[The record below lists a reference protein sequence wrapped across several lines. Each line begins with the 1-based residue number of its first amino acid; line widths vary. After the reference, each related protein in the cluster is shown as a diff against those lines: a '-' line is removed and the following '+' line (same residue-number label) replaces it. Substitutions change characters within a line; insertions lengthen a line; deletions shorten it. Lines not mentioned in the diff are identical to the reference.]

1 MNTVLALH
9 HKLHLWQQKRWTRI
23 LFSLLIIA
31 TVVSFLAPTLFASYK
46 IHNLRSQ
53 LYNVLTGLDQRMVA
67 QSIEET
73 GFVELSGTLYGD
85 ERLVGFR
92 ILDADENVID
102 ASGVTSLILQNEH
115 PRWVPTWLLQDPVFT
130 WSIGIITLFFLG
142 FAVWTGLLLSMLY
155 TASIAILGWL
165 FFTWI
170 QAPLGATAIAGMCI
184 LAFSYALLISLLKM
198 LFRSPRQVTTLA
210 RGVLLEAT
218 RTRLSIA
225 FVSLLLLFLPL
236 VPLMLD
242 PESPL
247 RHRVQTFLSRS
258 LGTTFTIAAFL
269 TVFLGC
275 ATIAFEIRD
284 RQIWQVLTKPVSKI
298 GYLFGK
304 WLGVVSL
311 NFAILTVAGISVF
324 FYLQYLRTESV
335 ASGLQGDLD
344 RLAVEEEVLT
354 ARSEALPVYETLT
367 SEQIASRVEEMIES
381 DSELRDEEE
390 IQLRLRKKMRDDVQA
405 QYSAMQRSIPPMRSG
420 QSFSQTYLFTGLS
433 HAKKL
438 GSPLAFKY
446 RFHIGESDEHET
458 FTAGLVYN
466 EDPTTSHVVTYV
478 PTMTHVTLI
487 PANQINDE
495 GELKITIYN
504 LFDPPAINR
513 GRGAMSFD
521 KGGIEIRYRVGDFE
535 SNFFR
540 TMLVLWIKLA
550 FLAALALAAS
560 TFLSFPVACMIT
572 LTVFATGTLAPYLSS
587 SLLAYVPPPTQAVDW
602 SNITHII
609 QWAFENT
616 ISGIATAMVFLLEG
630 FGAQRPTDQLI
641 DGMLVSWASV
651 FKGFL
656 TIGIAWTCLALGIGT
671 IVLKKRQLA
680 IYSGSG

>member
-1 MNTVLALH
+1 MKTILALH
-9 HKLHLWQQKRWTRI
+9 HKLHVWQQKRWTKI
-23 LFSLLIIA
+23 LFSVLIVA
-31 TVVSFLAPTLFASYK
+31 TVVSLLAPTLIASYK

-53 LYNVLTGLDQRMVA
+53 IYSVLTGLDQRMVA
-67 QSIEET
+67 ESIEKT

-85 ERLVGFR
+85 ERLAGFR
-92 ILDADENVID
+92 ILDANDNIID
-102 ASGVTSLILQNEH
+102 PSGITSLILQNEH
-115 PRWVPTWLLQDPVFT
+115 PRWVPTWLLQDPIFT
-130 WSIGIITLFFLG
+130 WSIGIISLFFLG
-142 FAVWTGLLLSMLY
+142 FAVWTGLLLPMLY
-155 TASIAILGWL
+155 TATVALLGWL
-165 FFTWI
+165 LFTLI
-170 QAPLGATAIAGMCI
+170 ESPLGATAIVGMCI
-184 LAFSYALLISLLKM
+184 LAFSYTLIITILKM
-198 LFRSPRQVTTLA
+198 VFQSPHQVPALA

-225 FVSLLLLFLPL
+225 FVTMLLLFLPM

-242 PESPL
+242 PDSPL
-247 RHRVQTFLSRS
+247 RHQVQTFLSRS

-284 RQIWQVLTKPVSKI
+284 RQIWQVLTKPVSKM

-304 WLGVVSL
+304 WLGIVSL

-335 ASGLQGDLD
+335 ADGLQGDLD
-344 RLAVEEEVLT
+344 RLALEEEVLT
-354 ARSEALPVYETLT
+354 ARSEAFPVYETLT
-367 SEQIASRVEEMIES
+367 SEQIAARVEDLIAA
-381 DSELRDEEE
+381 DPELRDEEE
-390 IQLRLRKKMRDDVQA
+390 IQLRLRKKLREDVQA
-405 QYSAMQRSIPPMRSG
+405 QYSAMQRSIPPMRGG
-420 QSFSQTYLFTGLS
+420 QSYSQTYLFTGLA

-466 EDPTTSHVVTYV
+466 EDPATSHVVTYI
-478 PTMTHVTLI
+478 PTMTHVTMI
-487 PANQINDE
+487 PANQINDK
-495 GELKITIYN
+495 GEIRVSVFN

-587 SLLAYVPPPTQAVDW
+587 SLGAYAPPPTQAVEW
-602 SNITHII
+602 TNIAHII

-616 ISGIATAMVFLLEG
+616 ISGIASAMVFLLEG

-641 DGMLVSWASV
+641 DGMIVSWSSV
-651 FKGFL
+651 FKGFI
-656 TIGIAWTCLALGIGT
+656 TIGIAWTCLALSIGT

>member
-1 MNTVLALH
+1 MKSLLAFH
-9 HKLHLWQQKRWTRI
+9 HKLHVWQQKRWSRI
-23 LFSLLIIA
+23 LFSLLSAALVI
-31 TVVSFLAPTLFASYK
+31 SFLAPTLIASYS
-46 IHNLRSQ
+46 IHTLRSQ
-53 LYNVLTGLDQRMVA
+53 VYGVLTGLDQRMVA
-67 QSIEET
+67 QSLEET
-73 GFVELSGTLYGD
+73 GFIEISGTRYGD
-85 ERLVGFR
+85 ARLAGFK
-92 ILDADENVID
+92 ILDAEGSVID
-102 ASGVTSLILQNEH
+102 PSSITSIILQKEY
-115 PRWVPTWLLQDPVFT
+115 PAWVPKWLLQDPTFT
-130 WSIGIITLFFLG
+130 WSIGAIALFFLL
-142 FAVWTGLLLSMLY
+142 FAVWSGLLLPMVY
-155 TASIAILGWL
+155 TFIVAVLGWL
-165 FFTWI
+165 ICSWAN
-170 QAPLGATAIAGMCI
+170 APLGATAIVGMCV
-184 LAFSYALLISLLKM
+184 LAFCYALLITLFKM
-198 LFRSPRQVTTLA
+198 LFRSPRQIPALA
-210 RGVLLEAT
+210 RGVLLEAS

-225 FVSLLLLFLPL
+225 FVTLLLLFLPL

-284 RQIWQVLTKPVSKI
+284 RQIWQVLTKPVSKA

-311 NFAILTVAGISVF
+311 NFVILVVAGVSVF

-335 ASGLQGDLD
+335 VDGLQGDLD

-354 ARSEALPVYETLT
+354 ARAEASPVYLTLT
-367 SEQIASRVEEMIES
+367 NEQIASRVEELIEA
-381 DSELRDEEE
+381 DPDLRDEEE
-390 IQLRLRKKMRDDVQA
+390 IQLQLRQKLRDEVQG
-405 QYSAMQRSIPPMRSG
+405 QFLAMQRSIPPMRNG
-420 QSFSQTYLFTGLS
+420 QSYSQTYLFTGLE

-446 RFHIGESDEHET
+446 RFHIGQSDEHET
-458 FTAGLVYN
+458 FTAGLIYN
-466 EDPTTSHVVTYV
+466 EDPATSHSVTYV
-478 PTMTHVTLI
+478 PTMSHVTMI
-487 PANQINDE
+487 PANQINE
-495 GELKITIYN
+495 KGELRITIFNLYN
-504 LFDPPAINR
+504 PPAVNQ
-513 GRGAMSFD
+513 GRGTLSFD

-572 LTVFATGTLAPYLSS
+572 LTIFATGTLAPYLSS
-587 SLLAYVPPPTQAVDW
+587 SLGSYVVPPTQAVDW
-602 SNITHII
+602 SNIAHII

-616 ISGIATAMVFLLEG
+616 IRGIATSMVFLLEG

-641 DGMLVSWASV
+641 DGMLVSWSSV
-651 FKGFL
+651 FKGFI
-656 TIGIAWTCLALGIGT
+656 TIGVAWTCLALGIGT